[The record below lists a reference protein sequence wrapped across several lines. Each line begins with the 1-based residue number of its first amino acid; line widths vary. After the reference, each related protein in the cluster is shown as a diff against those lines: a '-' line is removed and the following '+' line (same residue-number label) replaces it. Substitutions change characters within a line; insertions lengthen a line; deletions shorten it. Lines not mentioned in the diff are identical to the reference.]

1 MWGLQQPFACEG
13 MSPRGA
19 ADHFVANVHEFPI
32 GMLCAAHFAMSKL
45 QDSRELL
52 NNLRAYLT
60 RWGSKGFDFGEY
72 NDLDRNQAVKGS
84 ALAQNRQY
92 LEAFL
97 KAGYAKASL
106 VTMRNTLRLLESHF
120 LDKFKVNPTEKSFE
134 DFLAFLCRR
143 SNCMLSHL
151 RRLVNE
157 EKMNTCVR
165 GLADPK
171 DADTLHSLLQLLNEV
186 VVPSPSPSPGEAPKE
201 EVAKEGQDPPR
212 AYPTYESLVRSPSS
226 MPADDLPSAASSSDG
241 DNAPRSALQQARNRQ
256 GKLPGTRGST
266 KVKTKQMR
274 KPAAAK
280 PPAAEAADP
289 AKSPYRVG
297 KFSHKG
303 YVQVFDTDSNAW
315 KLLVNVDY
323 TNCSQEWKSKC
334 HEVLDKLLAY
344 VQNKPESTK
353 EELRSKRNDWLQA
366 AEHGDVASS
375 MKRPATSSLRP
386 KKASR
391 KAQLKSKDDPE
402 MPAVSPEKIR
412 RRSNLLSSPGNI
424 DQGDSLSFS
433 DFGSFAWASCQKKR
447 CLTRVGFPTGLP
459 LFVTVAQI
467 ECWIWNSL
475 LSAGVIKS

>member
-1 MWGLQQPFACEG
+1 
-13 MSPRGA
+13 
-19 ADHFVANVHEFPI
+19 
-32 GMLCAAHFAMSKL
+32 
-45 QDSRELL
+45 
-52 NNLRAYLT
+52 
-60 RWGSKGFDFGEY
+60 
-72 NDLDRNQAVKGS
+72 
-84 ALAQNRQY
+84 
-92 LEAFL
+92 
-97 KAGYAKASL
+97 
-106 VTMRNTLRLLESHF
+106 
-120 LDKFKVNPTEKSFE
+120 
-134 DFLAFLCRR
+134 
-143 SNCMLSHL
+143 
-151 RRLVNE
+151 
-157 EKMNTCVR
+157 MNTCVR

-201 EVAKEGQDPPR
+201 EVAKEGQDPR
-212 AYPTYESLVRSPSS
+212 TYPTYESLVRSPSS
-226 MPADDLPSAASSSDG
+226 MPASDSPGAAPSSDD

-266 KVKTKQMR
+266 KEKTKQMR

-323 TNCSQEWKSKC
+323 TNCSEEWKSKC

-375 MKRPATSSLRP
+375 RKRPAASSLRP

-391 KAQLKSKDDPE
+391 KAHKLKSKDDPE
-402 MPAVSPEKIR
+402 MPAVSPKKIR

-433 DFGSFAWASCQKKR
+433 DFGSFA
-447 CLTRVGFPTGLP
+447 
-459 LFVTVAQI
+459 
-467 ECWIWNSL
+467 
-475 LSAGVIKS
+475 

>member
-1 MWGLQQPFACEG
+1 MWGLQKPLACEG
-13 MSPRGA
+13 ACVPGA
-19 ADHFVANVHEFPI
+19 AIHFVVNMHEFPI
-32 GMLCAAHFAMSKL
+32 GFFKSFGMRLLRAAHFAMSKL
-45 QDSRELL
+45 QDSRELVA
-52 NNLRAYLT
+52 NLRVYLT

-84 ALAQNRQY
+84 ALAQNAQY

-97 KAGYAKASL
+97 RAGYAKASL

-134 DFLAFLCRR
+134 DFLAFLCKR
-143 SNCMLSHL
+143 SNCMPSHL

-157 EKMNTCVR
+157 ERMNTCVR

-171 DADTLHSLLQLLNEV
+171 DAHTLHNLLQLLNEV

-201 EVAKEGQDPPR
+201 EVDGQE
-212 AYPTYESLVRSPSS
+212 YPTYESLVQSPSS
-226 MPADDLPSAASSSDG
+226 MPATDSPGAASGTDD

-266 KVKTKQMR
+266 KEKTKQMR

-280 PPAAEAADP
+280 PPAAEPADH
-289 AKSPYRVG
+289 AKPPYRVG

-323 TNCSQEWKSKC
+323 TNCSEEWKSKC
-334 HEVLDKLLAY
+334 HEVLDKLLAFAK
-344 VQNKPESTK
+344 NNPESTK
-353 EELRSKRNDWLQA
+353 EELRSKRDDWLQA

-375 MKRPATSSLRP
+375 MKRPAASSLRS

-391 KAQLKSKDDPE
+391 KLNSKDDSE
-402 MPAVSPEKIR
+402 MPAVSPNKVR
-412 RRSNLLSSPGNI
+412 RRSKLLSSPGNI
-424 DQGDSLSFS
+424 DQGHSLSFR
-433 DFGSFAWASCQKKR
+433 DFGSFA
-447 CLTRVGFPTGLP
+447 
-459 LFVTVAQI
+459 
-467 ECWIWNSL
+467 
-475 LSAGVIKS
+475 

>member
-1 MWGLQQPFACEG
+1 
-13 MSPRGA
+13 
-19 ADHFVANVHEFPI
+19 
-32 GMLCAAHFAMSKL
+32 MSKL

-60 RWGSKGFDFGEY
+60 RWGSNGFDFGEY

-84 ALAQNRQY
+84 ALAQNAQY

-106 VTMRNTLRLLESHF
+106 VTLRNTLRLLESHF
-120 LDKFKVNPTEKSFE
+120 VDKFKVNPTEKSFE

-151 RRLVNE
+151 RRLANE

-171 DADTLHSLLQLLNEV
+171 DADTLHSLLQLLHEV
-186 VVPSPSPSPGEAPKE
+186 VVPSPSPSPGEVPKE
-201 EVAKEGQDPPR
+201 EVAKDGPDLPR
-212 AYPTYESLVRSPSS
+212 TYPTYDSLVQSPTS
-226 MPADDLPSAASSSDG
+226 MPASDSPGAASSSND
-241 DNAPRSALQQARNRQ
+241 DNAPRNALQKARNRQ

-266 KVKTKQMR
+266 KEKTKQMR

-280 PPAAEAADP
+280 PPAAEPADP
-289 AKSPYRVG
+289 TKGPYRVG

-303 YVQVFDTDSNAW
+303 YVQVFDTDANAW

-323 TNCSQEWKSKC
+323 TNCSEEWKSTC
-334 HEVLDKLLAY
+334 HTVLDKLLAY
-344 VQNKPESTK
+344 AQNNPESTK
-353 EELRSKRNDWLQA
+353 EELRSKRNDWLHA

-375 MKRPATSSLRP
+375 MKRPAASSLRP
-386 KKASR
+386 QKASR
-391 KAQLKSKDDPE
+391 KVLKSKDDPE
-402 MPAVSPEKIR
+402 MPAVSPNKLKK
-412 RRSNLLSSPGNI
+412 RSNLLSSPGNI

-433 DFGSFAWASCQKKR
+433 DFGSFA
-447 CLTRVGFPTGLP
+447 
-459 LFVTVAQI
+459 
-467 ECWIWNSL
+467 
-475 LSAGVIKS
+475 

>member
-1 MWGLQQPFACEG
+1 MRLL
-13 MSPRGA
+13 R
-19 ADHFVANVHEFPI
+19 
-32 GMLCAAHFAMSKL
+32 AAHFAMSKL

-52 NNLRAYLT
+52 NNLRAYCT
-60 RWGSKGFDFGEY
+60 RWGSNSFDFGEY

-84 ALAQNRQY
+84 ALAQNAQY

-120 LDKFKVNPTEKSFE
+120 LGKFKVNPTEKSFE

-171 DADTLHSLLQLLNEV
+171 DADTLHTLLQLLNEV

-201 EVAKEGQDPPR
+201 EVAKEGQDPR
-212 AYPTYESLVRSPSS
+212 TYPTYESLVRSPSS
-226 MPADDLPSAASSSDG
+226 MPASDSPGAAPSSDD

-266 KVKTKQMR
+266 KEKTKQMR

-289 AKSPYRVG
+289 AKSPCRVG

-323 TNCSQEWKSKC
+323 TNCSEEWKSKC

-375 MKRPATSSLRP
+375 RKRPAASSLRP

-391 KAQLKSKDDPE
+391 KAHKLKSKDDPE
-402 MPAVSPEKIR
+402 MPAVSPKKIR

-433 DFGSFAWASCQKKR
+433 DFGSFA
-447 CLTRVGFPTGLP
+447 
-459 LFVTVAQI
+459 
-467 ECWIWNSL
+467 
-475 LSAGVIKS
+475 